1 MAITFQSIKWK
12 NFLSTGDEF
21 TQINLDT
28 GDATLVVGPNGAGK
42 STMLDALSFA
52 LFGKPHRDIN
62 KPQLVNSINGKNCEV
77 EVKFRIGRNQFRIV
91 RGIKPSIFEI
101 WQNDKMVNQESHAMD
116 YQKVLEQNILKLNH
130 KSFHQIVVLGS
141 SSFIPF
147 MQLPAQHRRE
157 VIEDLLDINVFT
169 KMNGIL
175 KERVA
180 QLRDKLQATIHE
192 SEVNDRTITM
202 QNKLIGEIR
211 NRNADNVTKN
221 LKKIDGHRQSI
232 QQLLSENEKIQ
243 ADMDTIPS
251 DIRGAHKKFEDKKQT
266 LLEYQSQIK
275 SNMQRVVKDAKFYEN
290 HDHCPTCAQMLM
302 PDFKAQK
309 IHVCKESAKELS
321 AGQSKLSDE
330 LQKVNASL
338 EEINA
343 TVSRL
348 DHSLANI
355 RQNRSQIQ
363 LHEKYIRELEA
374 ENAEVRDDS
383 LDEAEIKLKE
393 LLDLKEKLSAQK
405 ASFYEEGT
413 YNQAIGE
420 MLKDSGI
427 KTKIIRQY
435 LPVMNRLINNYLQTL
450 DFFVSFNLDEA
461 FEETIRSRHRDDFSY
476 PSFSEGEKQRI
487 DLALLFTWRQIA
499 KMKNSVSTNLLI
511 LDETFDSSMDADGVD
526 NLMKILNTLDEGTS
540 VFIISHK
547 TDALDGKFP
556 RKIEFC
562 KVKSFSQVK
571 LKNT

>member
-1 MAITFQSIKWK
+1 MAITFQSIRWK

-21 TQINLDT
+21 TQIDLNT
-28 GDATLVVGPNGAGK
+28 GESTLVVGPNGAGK

-77 EVKFRIGRNQFRIV
+77 EVQFKIGRNQFRIV

-169 KMNGIL
+169 KMNGLL
-175 KERVA
+175 KEKVA
-180 QLRDKLQATIHE
+180 QLRDKLQSTVHE
-192 SEVNDRTITM
+192 TEVNDRTILM
-202 QNKLIGEIR
+202 QTKLIDEIR
-211 NRNADNVTKN
+211 NRNADNAAKN
-221 LKKIDGHRQSI
+221 LKKIAGHRQSI
-232 QQLLSENEKIQ
+232 QELLSKNEQIQ
-243 ADMDTIPS
+243 ADLDLIPP
-251 DIRGAHKKFEDKKQT
+251 DIRGAHKKIEDKRQV

-309 IHVCKESAKELS
+309 IHVCKQSAKELS
-321 AGQSKLSDE
+321 EGQTKLSDE
-330 LQKVNASL
+330 LQKINNSL
-338 EEINA
+338 DDIVT

-348 DHSLANI
+348 DQGLGLI

-363 LHEKYIRELEA
+363 LHEKYIAELEE
-374 ENAEVRDDS
+374 ENSVVRDDS
-383 LDEAEIKLKE
+383 LDEAEAKLKE
-393 LLDLKEKLSAQK
+393 LVNLKETLSSRK
-405 ASFYEEGT
+405 ASYYEEGT
-413 YNQAIGE
+413 YNQAISE

-476 PSFSEGEKQRI
+476 PSFSEGEKMKI

-499 KMKNSVSTNLLI
+499 KMKNSVCTNLLV
-511 LDETFDSSMDADGVD
+511 LDETFDSSLDGDGID
-526 NLMKILNTLDEGTS
+526 NLLKILRSLDGDTS
-540 VFIISHK
+540 VFVISHK
-547 TDALDGKFP
+547 KELVDSLKFS
-556 RKIEFC
+556 RILQFEKINN
-562 KVKSFSQVK
+562 FSR
-571 LKNT
+571 LKTIY